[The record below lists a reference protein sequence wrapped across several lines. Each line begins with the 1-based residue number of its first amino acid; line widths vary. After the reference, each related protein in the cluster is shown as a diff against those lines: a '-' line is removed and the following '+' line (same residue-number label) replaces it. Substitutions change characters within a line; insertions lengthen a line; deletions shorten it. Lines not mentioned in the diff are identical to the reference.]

1 MSTEKPT
8 FEELVGES
16 DVQDWDNNITDGE
29 LTLVSSLAQKQL
41 QLSQELSDLEE
52 AVKMKKEELRVTSEQ
67 ELPEAMQAAG
77 LTEIK
82 LSSGEKISVAEFYNA
97 HISKANQEVAYKWL
111 ADNGHDGII
120 KNEVMLRFGKGETE
134 MVDQTVDALKAR
146 GLAPEIRASIHP
158 STLKAFVKEQLGA
171 GSDIPTEPFGI
182 YIGNKAIIKRD

>member
-41 QLSQELSDLEE
+41 QLAQELSDLEE

-97 HISKANQEVAYKWL
+97 HISKANQEVA
-111 ADNGHDGII
+111 
-120 KNEVMLRFGKGETE
+120 
-134 MVDQTVDALKAR
+134 
-146 GLAPEIRASIHP
+146 
-158 STLKAFVKEQLGA
+158 
-171 GSDIPTEPFGI
+171 
-182 YIGNKAIIKRD
+182 